1 VRVVVVGASG
11 NVGTS
16 VLRDLADEP
25 AVDSVLGI
33 CRRMPSLRFPKVEWR
48 AADVAVSPLEPLFRG
63 ADAVVHLAWLIQP
76 GRDREQTRRVNV
88 AGSERVFEAVA
99 RAGVRA
105 LVYASSVGT
114 YAPGPKDRRV
124 DETWPV
130 TGVETSFYSRD
141 KAAVEA
147 LLDRFEGEHPTVRV
161 VRLRPG
167 LIFSRD
173 AASEIRRLFAGP
185 LLPGALLRPRF
196 VPFVPRVERLEFQAL
211 HSRDVARAYRLAL
224 TGEARGAFNLA
235 AEPVIATDQ
244 LRQLFRAPSV
254 PLPAGVLRTAAA
266 ASFRLHLQPSE
277 PGWLDMAL
285 AVPLMDTSRARAEL
299 GWSETRSSLEALAE
313 LLDGLREG
321 AGLETPPLEPGGAG
335 PLRLREL
342 LSGVGSWLG

>member
-1 VRVVVVGASG
+1 MRVVVVGASG

-16 VLRDLADEP
+16 VLRELTDEP
-25 AVDSVLGI
+25 AVDSVVGV
-33 CRRMPSLRFPKVEWR
+33 CRRVPALQFPKVEWR
-48 AADVAVSPLEPLFRG
+48 AADVATSPLEPLFRG

-88 AGSERVFEAVA
+88 AGSERVFQAVA
-99 RAGVRA
+99 RAGVRS
-105 LVYASSVGT
+105 LVYASSVGA

-141 KAAVEA
+141 KAAVES
-147 LLDRFEGEHPTVRV
+147 LLDRFEAEERGVRV

-167 LIFSRD
+167 LIFSRE
-173 AASEIRRLFAGP
+173 AASEIRRLFVGP
-185 LLPGALLRPRF
+185 LLPGALVRPRF
-196 VPFVPRVERLEFQAL
+196 VPFVPHVDRLEFQAL

-224 TGEARGAFNLA
+224 TSEARGPFNLA
-235 AEPVIATDQ
+235 AEPAIGTEQ

-254 PLPAGVLRTAAA
+254 TLPARLLRAAA
-266 ASFRLHLQPSE
+266 DASYRLHLQPSE

-285 AVPLMDTSRARAEL
+285 AVPLMDISRARTEL
-299 GWSETRSSLEALAE
+299 EWSAARSSLAAFAD
-313 LLDGLREG
+313 LLDGLRDG

-335 PLRLREL
+335 PFRLREL
-342 LSGVGSWLG
+342 ASGVGSRLG

>member
-1 VRVVVVGASG
+1 
-11 NVGTS
+11 
-16 VLRDLADEP
+16 
-25 AVDSVLGI
+25 
-33 CRRMPSLRFPKVEWR
+33 
-48 AADVAVSPLEPLFRG
+48 
-63 ADAVVHLAWLIQP
+63 
-76 GRDREQTRRVNV
+76 
-88 AGSERVFEAVA
+88 
-99 RAGVRA
+99 
-105 LVYASSVGT
+105 
-114 YAPGPKDRRV
+114 V

-185 LLPGALLRPRF
+185 LLPAALVRPRF
-196 VPFVPRVERLEFQAL
+196 VPFVPRVDRLEFQAL
-211 HSRDVARAYRLAL
+211 HSKDAARAYRLAL

-254 PLPAGVLRTAAA
+254 RLPARVLRMAAE

-285 AVPLMDTSRARAEL
+285 GVPLMDTSRARAEL
-299 GWSETRSSLEALAE
+299 GWSETRSSLAAFAE

-321 AGLETPPLEPGGAG
+321 AGLETPPLQPGGAG
-335 PLRLREL
+335 PLRLQEL
-342 LSGVGSWLG
+342 LSGVGSRLG